1 MHNKLE
7 SLMGRAGGFIHDNP
21 IKVILMVLLL
31 LAFPISHLPQIKMDT
46 STEGFMHE
54 DDPVLIEY
62 NAFRAQ
68 FGRDE
73 RIAVA
78 IKSNEI
84 FTLKFLETLKE
95 LHEDIVAKVP
105 YIDDVTSLIQNAS
118 NGLDPRDEDTVN
130 SSAAF
135 TQAYLTYG
143 IGNTS
148 IKVGRQ
154 NLPKALSPFAFS
166 EGWNVF
172 KNSFEAALVVNTDI
186 PNTALVGA
194 FVWRSNPSLG
204 AAGLNSFT
212 DLSVLDKAAPGVAVA
227 NDGVYMITAQNKS
240 IDNLTLTGTY
250 YYAPEMVSATDDV
263 SIIWGD
269 AAYAAESFNVAVQG
283 GSVLLD
289 TTGLEDTTAFGA
301 KLGAKLGMFTATLA
315 YSSVDDGTASIENV
329 GTNVKT
335 PLYTQLILNQNFIKH
350 DSDTYVVKAG
360 VKALGG
366 KIGAAYNYSEFG
378 AADNE
383 YTEFD
388 LTYKTKVF
396 ADTTTLFVGYVYT
409 DIDADKDLDG
419 HDIDGQNLVRVWGRY
434 NF

>member
-1 MHNKLE
+1 
-7 SLMGRAGGFIHDNP
+7 
-21 IKVILMVLLL
+21 
-31 LAFPISHLPQIKMDT
+31 MDL
-46 STEGFMHE
+46 SKH
-54 DDPVLIEY
+54 
-62 NAFRAQ
+62 
-68 FGRDE
+68 
-73 RIAVA
+73 
-78 IKSNEI
+78 
-84 FTLKFLETLKE
+84 
-95 LHEDIVAKVP
+95 
-105 YIDDVTSLIQNAS
+105 AS
-118 NGLDPRDEDTVN
+118 NGLDPRDEDVVN

-148 IKVGRQ
+148 IKIGRQ

-186 PNTALVGA
+186 PDTALVGA
-194 FVWRSNPSLG
+194 YVWRSNGSLG
-204 AAGLNSFT
+204 AAGLNAFT
-212 DLSVLDKAAPGVAVA
+212 DLSVLDVAAPGVAVA
-227 NDGVYMITAQNKS
+227 NNGVYMLTAQNKS
-240 IDNLTLTGTY
+240 VAGLTLTGTY
-250 YYAPEMVSATDDV
+250 YYASEMVAESDDV

-269 AAYAAESFNVAVQG
+269 AAYAADTFNVGVQG
-283 GSVLLD
+283 GTVLLD

-301 KLGAKLGMFTATLA
+301 KIGAKLGMFTATVA
-315 YSSVDDGTASIENV
+315 YSSVDDGTTKIENI

-350 DSDTYVVKAG
+350 DSDTFVIKAG

-366 KIGAAYNYSEFG
+366 KFGAAYNYSEFG

-419 HDIDGQNLVRVWGRY
+419 HDVDGQNLVRVWGRY